1 MAQKRVPI
9 NGHVPQI
16 WPIFCKI
23 SKIFKKTNIINH
35 CRSRAKKSIQNPNF
49 TVHAPLLFEIIK
61 SDFCLLLQDNFVEVR
76 IFNIIKITF
85 FTELGMYALA
95 QAYIF
100 RLITMI
106 FSWTSVDYYIY
117 RELSVATTQAPKDL
131 GPQYS
136 SKKLA
141 NQVDL
146 QDQLLARNCVFI
158 ILRPEPSPYLH
169 KIQYSLIY
177 IIQGVPKKVY

>member
-1 MAQKRVPI
+1 M
-9 NGHVPQI
+9 
-16 WPIFCKI
+16 
-23 SKIFKKTNIINH
+23 
-35 CRSRAKKSIQNPNF
+35 
-49 TVHAPLLFEIIK
+49 
-61 SDFCLLLQDNFVEVR
+61 
-76 IFNIIKITF
+76 FNIIKITF

-117 RELSVATTQAPKDL
+117 RELSVATTQAPKNL
-131 GPQYS
+131 GPEYL

-177 IIQGVPKKVY
+177 IILYTQIYMIALFLFHIIKLPYILGGGNCVLKCRCILAI